1 MKYFVNDQC
10 IGYEMCAGT
19 CPEVFSMTDDNVAKA
34 IESEVPAEAL
44 EAAKKAQEECPVGA
58 IENA

>member
-1 MKYFVNDQC
+1 MKYVVNEQC
-10 IGYEMCAGT
+10 IGCGMCAGT

-34 IESEVPAEAL
+34 IESDVPAEAL
-44 EAAKKAQEECPVGA
+44 EAAKQAQEECPVGA